1 MDEIRNLRQQWT
13 ASKEKKRKKIFAFS
27 ANQEASSTR
36 AYLTKQIYTQLHV
49 SSRNVFQFTSEF
61 TSAFKCSYKCSLSNS
76 NFNSNIVEFRFLD
89 SSF

>member
-1 MDEIRNLRQQWT
+1 MYFLNQKRFNFTFQNGRNSKF
-13 ASKEKKRKKIFAFS
+13 ASTT
-27 ANQEASSTR
+27 SSIR
-36 AYLTKQIYTQLHV
+36 AYLTKQIYKQLHV
-49 SSRNVFQFTSEF
+49 SSRNVLQFTSEF